1 MNNLEKVNYRGF
13 IWPVIVGVILWL
25 LTPMKPAAVPVAG
38 WHMFALFVGTIIAC
52 ITRPLPI
59 GGVSILAFALTVLTG
74 TLPMDKAILGFGNSS
89 IWMIAMAFFIARGF
103 IKTGLGRRIAL
114 NFVRLFGKKTLGLAY
129 SLIGVDLIMAP
140 ATPSNTARAGGVLYP
155 IIKSLA
161 QSFGS
166 DPKDGTERKIG
177 SFLVFAEYHGDMITA
192 AMFMTAMAANPLVQ
206 TLAKSSGVN
215 ISWGGWFL
223 AALVPGI
230 ISLIVVPWL
239 IYKMYPPEIKETPNA
254 KQWAEKE
261 LDQMGKMTL
270 PEKLMA
276 VIFIIA
282 LVLWMTGSLTKI
294 DASLAAFLTL
304 GLLLVVGVLSWT
316 DVLHETGAW
325 NTLTWFSVLVMMAG
339 SLTTLGFIPWLSSSI
354 GSMLHGMSWFLVL
367 AILIVFFFYSHYL
380 FASSTAHVTA
390 MYSALLAVAISAH
403 VPPMLAALL
412 LGFFGNLNA
421 STTHYASGPAPV
433 LFGSGYVPQNKWWS
447 LNLVLGVFY
456 LVVWIGIGSLWM
468 KVIGMW

>member
-1 MNNLEKVNYRGF
+1 MKNLEKVNYRGF
-13 IWPVIVGVILWL
+13 IWPVIVEVILWL

>member
-1 MNNLEKVNYRGF
+1 MKNLEKVNYRGF

-367 AILIVFFFYSHYL
+367 TILIVFFFYSHYL

>member
-1 MNNLEKVNYRGF
+1 MKNLEKVNYRGF

-230 ISLIVVPWL
+230 LSLIVVPWL

-354 GSMLHGMSWFLVL
+354 GSRLHGMSWFLVL

-421 STTHYASGPAPV
+421 STTHYASGPVPV

>member
-1 MNNLEKVNYRGF
+1 MKNLEKVNYRGF

-294 DASLAAFLTL
+294 DTSLAAFLTL

-468 KVIGMW
+468 

>member
-177 SFLVFAEYHGDMITA
+177 SFLVFAEYHGDIITA

>member
-1 MNNLEKVNYRGF
+1 MKNLEKVNYRGF

-223 AALVPGI
+223 AALVLGI

>member
-276 VIFIIA
+276 VILIIA

>member
-1 MNNLEKVNYRGF
+1 MKNLEKVNYRGF

-294 DASLAAFLTL
+294 DTSLDAFLTL

>member
-1 MNNLEKVNYRGF
+1 MKNLEKVNYRGF

-447 LNLVLGVFY
+447 LNLVLGGFY
-456 LVVWIGIGSLWM
+456 LVVWIGIGSLWI

>member
-447 LNLVLGVFY
+447 LNLVLV
-456 LVVWIGIGSLWM
+456 VVWIGIGSLWM

>member
-1 MNNLEKVNYRGF
+1 MKNLEKVNYRGF

-177 SFLVFAEYHGDMITA
+177 SFLVFAEYHGDMITG

-304 GLLLVVGVLSWT
+304 GLLLVVGILSWT